1 MGNRHKRLREL
12 GRKQRSTQTR
22 RRSEQLFMDLDRS
35 LVLQHNE
42 ELMHEARKWHLQ
54 RRLRANREHRL
65 GTRPQVDSR
74 RTGTGVIEMKQKGGA
89 HTKLQLRKVRPVRS
103 MKTLALGL
111 LGRRR
116 NSCGS
121 TPR

>member
-1 MGNRHKRLREL
+1 V
-12 GRKQRSTQTR
+12 
-22 RRSEQLFMDLDRS
+22 FMDLDTS
-35 LVLQHNE
+35 LVRQHNE

-54 RRLRANREHRL
+54 RRLRANRENRL

-74 RTGTGVIEMKQKGGA
+74 RTGTGVSEIKQEGGA
-89 HTKLQLRKVRPVRS
+89 HMRLQLRKERPVRS

-121 TPR
+121 TSR